1 MPGKEDCKDP
11 TFYTDYGEIRC
22 ETVKG
27 KNRFVFYNPNLAE
40 SNEMVAFMKTFVG
53 VANYLPEAQQVAAQ
67 YLLGRKPAD
76 AEAVDFEKGG
86 GASGEGE
93 AGDSPQSPPGEA
105 APWEA
110 EQNEDALFSKILYV
124 FGKEPPIRVMLTV
137 SPYKERPY
145 IWLKGMWLEEK
156 EQPAPWLPCKG
167 GFGFSVSDDGHE
179 MHRFAKKCMLE
190 EEGRKQ
196 YMREKLERRA
206 LYHECPAAPE
216 DCPSPP
222 KKRRQ
227 GAEAAAA
234 DAEVATKDVR
244 NLQEHSL
251 EQDSQELVL

>member
-22 ETVKG
+22 QTVGG
-27 KNRFVFYNPNLAE
+27 KKRFVFYNPDLAE
-40 SNEMVAFMKTFVG
+40 SNEMVAFVKTFVG

-67 YLLGRKPAD
+67 YLLRIAD

-93 AGDSPQSPPGEA
+93 GGESPPPGEA
-105 APWEA
+105 APSEA
-110 EQNEDALFSKILYV
+110 EQNEDALFSKVLYV

-145 IWLKGMWLEEK
+145 IWLKRMWLEEK
-156 EQPAPWLPCKG
+156 EQPARWLPCKG
-167 GFGFSVSDDGHE
+167 GFRFSVSDDGQE

-206 LYHECPAAPE
+206 LYHQCPAAPE

-222 KKRRQ
+222 KKRRE
-227 GAEAAAA
+227 GAEGAAA
-234 DAEVATKDVR
+234 DAKVAPEDVR
-244 NLQEHSL
+244 NLQEHS
-251 EQDSQELVL
+251 DTQEL

>member
-27 KNRFVFYNPNLAE
+27 KKRFVFYNPNLAE

-53 VANYLPEAQQVAAQ
+53 VANYLPEAQQVATQ

-76 AEAVDFEKGG
+76 AEAVGFEKGG
-86 GASGEGE
+86 GASGEGA

-105 APWEA
+105 APSEA

-124 FGKEPPIRVMLTV
+124 FGKEPAIRVMLTV

-145 IWLKGMWLEEK
+145 IWLKRMWLEEK
-156 EQPAPWLPCKG
+156 EQPAHWLPCKG
-167 GFGFSVSDDGHE
+167 GFRFSVSDDGHE

-206 LYHECPAAPE
+206 LYHECPAAAK

-222 KKRRQ
+222 KKRRH

-234 DAEVATKDVR
+234 DAEVPPEDVR